1 MGGRGARG
9 GFSKQY
15 NEYGTQ
21 YHTVTQAGNI
31 KFVEKNFRQAEH
43 LMETMTKGR
52 VYVQVGGD
60 KLLRVVFFDKHNKRD
75 RVLEYDKRHK
85 EWHVHTGYF
94 HKENSILEHEPLTRE
109 DKIILERI
117 KKKWHNYLKA

>member
-1 MGGRGARG
+1 MGGRGARC

-31 KFVEKNFRQAEH
+31 KFVEK
-43 LMETMTKGR
+43 
-52 VYVQVGGD
+52 
-60 KLLRVVFFDKHNKRD
+60 
-75 RVLEYDKRHK
+75 
-85 EWHVHTGYF
+85 
-94 HKENSILEHEPLTRE
+94 
-109 DKIILERI
+109 I